1 MSLTAIRVSAI
12 CSWSG
17 RGEVGDDNHVMLPSP
32 YGPTNILVREGQ
44 GERDKI
50 KTKMSVIPGN
60 THSKCFEAGR
70 TLSRDDFYT

>member
-32 YGPTNILVREGQ
+32 YGPTNILLREGQ
-44 GERDKI
+44 GEEHNI
-50 KTKMSVIPGN
+50 KTKVSVIPGN
-60 THSKCFEAGR
+60 TDSKGFKIGL
-70 TLSRDDFYT
+70 TLESR